1 MDHEDHIC
9 KNCAYFRQHY
19 VKLGWSYRE
28 IKFGHCV
35 YPRLKIR
42 EAGAKACTHY
52 KQREH
57 TTSATT

>member
-1 MDHEDHIC
+1 MDQEDLIC
-9 KNCAYFRQHY
+9 KNCAYSRQHY

-28 IKFGHCV
+28 IKFAHCV

-52 KQREH
+52 KQRENNA
-57 TTSATT
+57 SAAT